1 MDCGDLSP
9 LFLRVA
15 EWVEVRDLK
24 WVRIIRLRRVLK
36 SCRGLQHSK
45 TLRDDFGP
53 FWSACS
59 PLPLLP
65 PRRSRDSLTSPTFSP
80 RNRNGLPANHTKT
93 RERRRV

>member
-1 MDCGDLSP
+1 MERGDLSP

-15 EWVEVRDLK
+15 EWVEVRDLT

-53 FWSACS
+53 FWSAWV
-59 PLPLLP
+59 
-65 PRRSRDSLTSPTFSP
+65 
-80 RNRNGLPANHTKT
+80 GG
-93 RERRRV
+93 V

>member
-1 MDCGDLSP
+1 MERGDLSP

-59 PLPLLP
+59 PLPLLHS
-65 PRRSRDSLTSPTFSP
+65 RRSRDPRVSPPSTP
-80 RNRNGLPANHTKT
+80 NGWQHP
-93 RERRRV
+93 VC